1 MHSRTVTT
9 LAVALTFVPSL
20 TFAAPQSSTSNIR
33 PTRVIIY
40 PLLVEATVF
49 GASADTSGD
58 GGGGGGDGGGA
69 AGETD
74 LSFNAAWM
82 AGALVQFPHWF
93 VEGNVTWAAV
103 SASRVTPVTRIDT
116 NVWLA
121 DVRGGPRLKA
131 GFSATAG
138 VRRIAV
144 DLDASLTTVAS
155 PKTVPVATKVG
166 LWDPLVGVDWRRE
179 FGSLS
184 VNANVQAG
192 GFGVGTDLDVTSD
205 VHADWRFV
213 PHVTLRFGYQ
223 TLYYRWTADATVDG
237 APRTIKGRQTM
248 HGPSVGLGIEF

>member
-1 MHSRTVTT
+1 MHSRTVTA

-20 TFAAPQSSTSNIR
+20 TLAAPQSSTSNTR

-40 PLLVEATVF
+40 PLLFEATVF

-58 GGGGGGDGGGA
+58 GGGGDGGGA

-74 LSFNAAWM
+74 FSFNAAWM
-82 AGALVQFPHWF
+82 AGALVQFPRWF
-93 VEGNVTWAAV
+93 VEGNATWAAV
-103 SASRVTPVTRIDT
+103 SASRVTPFSRIDSDI
-116 NVWLA
+116 WLA

-131 GFSATAG
+131 GFSATGG
-138 VRRIAV
+138 VRRVAV
-144 DLDASLTTVAS
+144 NLDASLTTVAS
-155 PKTVPVATKVG
+155 PATVPVETKIG

-184 VNANVQAG
+184 VNANAQVG
-192 GFGVGTDLDVTSD
+192 GFGIGTDLDVTSD

-223 TLYYRWTADATVDG
+223 TIYYRWTADATVNG
-237 APRTIKGRQTM
+237 VSRALKGRQTL
-248 HGPSVGLGIEF
+248 HGPSIGLGIEF